1 MRTFL
6 PRLYFSRRPALRI
19 CLLLVSVGCALSAH
33 AKGPRHHQSK
43 PVVRAIEQQEA
54 KWLAA
59 QISGNASILSSMMA
73 EDYLGI
79 SPNGTLE
86 SKAETLAAFKSGAI
100 HLTAITPSE
109 KKIRIYGSTAV
120 VVSRA
125 AVTGTSKGKDISGHY
140 RYTRVY
146 HNNGGVWK
154 IVSFEANKIRDRA
167 SRNAA
172 TTPGEP
178 SAEPE
183 SATQ

>member
-6 PRLYFSRRPALRI
+6 PRLYFSRCPALWI
-19 CLLLVSVGCALSAH
+19 CLLLVSLGVALPAH

-59 QISGNASILSSMMA
+59 QISGNASTLSSMMA

-79 SPNGTLE
+79 SPNGTLQ

-120 VVSRA
+120 VVCRA
-125 AVTGTSKGKDISGHY
+125 AVTGTSNGRDISGHY

-146 HNNGGVWK
+146 HNNGGIWK
-154 IVSFEANKIRDRA
+154 IVSFEANRIQDRA

-172 TTPGEP
+172 TNAGELSAKTKPATP
-178 SAEPE
+178 
-183 SATQ
+183 